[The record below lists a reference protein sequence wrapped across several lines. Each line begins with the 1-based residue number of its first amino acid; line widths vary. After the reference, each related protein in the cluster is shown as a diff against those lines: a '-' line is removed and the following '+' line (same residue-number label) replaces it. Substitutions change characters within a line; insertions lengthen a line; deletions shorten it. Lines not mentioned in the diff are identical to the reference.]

1 MKYVITTERPF
12 PEIEILAIGA
22 LERLGIVVKRTFSL
36 HSATRTESA
45 SRNPGYSVF
54 MIYGTGASQQS
65 RGLLTIYQR
74 GGRTVI
80 NPVLT
85 SQADVDLDAD
95 LVAALTVSGLEFCV
109 DVTGNEKCINLR
121 LTDEETGT
129 EHE

>member
-1 MKYVITTERPF
+1 
-12 PEIEILAIGA
+12 
-22 LERLGIVVKRTFSL
+22 
-36 HSATRTESA
+36 
-45 SRNPGYSVF
+45 
-54 MIYGTGASQQS
+54 
-65 RGLLTIYQR
+65 LLTIYQR

-95 LVAALTVSGLEFCV
+95 LVAALTLSGLEFCV